1 MRYISSPDFRQDAE
15 RIGILLVN
23 TGTPDSLELRDIRRY
38 LAKFLSDPRVIELP
52 RWLWLPI
59 LHGYILRTRPRSSQA
74 KYRKIWNGDAA
85 PLLSLSRELRT
96 QLAGSLAHRAL
107 APFSVELGML
117 YSTPSVADGLLKL
130 QQAGA
135 QRVLVLPLFPQ
146 YCGAT
151 TGAVYD
157 QVARELA
164 RWRWLPELRYVAD
177 YHDHPGFAQALRD
190 SVLAHWEQQGRNG
203 HLLMSFH
210 GIPEAYFD
218 KGDPYFFKC
227 HRTARLLA
235 DELLLK
241 DGEWSVSFQ
250 SRLGPSKW
258 LKPYTFEEVT
268 RLPARGVDDVT
279 VVCPG
284 FAIDC
289 LETLE
294 EIDMENRQRFMQSG
308 GRKFSYVPALNSGPG
323 HVRFLTDLICQQTQ
337 GWAQSDI
344 HLPTPIR
351 RAAAAPES
359 PAQ

>member
-1 MRYISSPDFRQDAE
+1 LRYISSPEFRQDGE
-15 RIGILLVN
+15 RIGVLLVN
-23 TGTPDSLELRDIRRY
+23 TGTPDSLEVADVRRY
-38 LAKFLSDPRVIELP
+38 LDKFLSDPRVIEFP

-74 KYRKIWNGDAA
+74 KYRKIWTPEGS
-85 PLLSLSRELRT
+85 PLLSLSKQLRVELASC
-96 QLAGSLAHRAL
+96 LAQRAL

-117 YSTPSVADGLLKL
+117 YSTPSVADGLRKL

-135 QRVLVLPLFPQ
+135 QRILVLPLFPQ

-157 QVARELA
+157 QVSRELA
-164 RWRWLPELRYVAD
+164 RWRWLPELRLIAD
-177 YHDHPGFAQALRD
+177 YHDHPGFASALKD
-190 SVLAHWEQQGRNG
+190 SIQAHWEREGRTG

-241 DGEWSVSFQ
+241 EGEWSVSFQ

-258 LKPYTFEEVT
+258 LQPYTFEEMT
-268 RLPARGVDDVT
+268 RLPARGIDDLT

-294 EIDMENRQRFMQSG
+294 EIAMENRHRFLHAG
-308 GRKFSYVPALNSGPG
+308 GRKFSYVPALNHSAG
-323 HVRFLTDLICQQTQ
+323 HVRFLGDLISQHVQ
-337 GWAQSDI
+337 GWVQSGLDMNATRA
-344 HLPTPIR
+344 PRGTP
-351 RAAAAPES
+351 A
-359 PAQ
+359 

>member
-1 MRYISSPDFRQDAE
+1 LRYISSPDFRQDAE
-15 RIGILLVN
+15 RIGVLLVN

-38 LAKFLSDPRVIELP
+38 LARFLSDPRVIELP

-59 LHGYILRTRPRSSQA
+59 LHGYILRTRPRRSQA
-74 KYRKIWNGDAA
+74 KYRKVWMPDGA
-85 PLLSLSRELRT
+85 PLLSLSRGLRT
-96 QLAGSLAHRAL
+96 QLASALAQRAL

-117 YSTPSVADGLLKL
+117 YSTPSVAEGLLKL

-135 QRVLVLPLFPQ
+135 QRILVLPLFPQ
-146 YCGAT
+146 YSGPA

-157 QVARELA
+157 QVARELS
-164 RWRWLPELRYVAD
+164 RWRWLPELRLVAD
-177 YHDHPGFAQALRD
+177 YHDHPGYTTALCD
-190 SVLAHWEQQGRNG
+190 SIQAHWRQHGRTG
-203 HLLMSFH
+203 HLLLSFH

-218 KGDPYFFKC
+218 KGDPYFLKC

-241 DGEWSVSFQ
+241 EGEWSVSFQ

-258 LKPYTFEEVT
+258 LQPYTFEEMT
-268 RLPARGVDDVT
+268 RLPTRGVDDVT

-294 EIDMENRQRFMQSG
+294 EIAMENRQRFLKSG
-308 GRKFSYVPALNSGPG
+308 GRKFCYVPALNSSDA
-323 HVRFLTDLICQQTQ
+323 HVRFLADLISQHAQ
-337 GWAQSDI
+337 GWVESGFGVGAARA
-344 HLPTPIR
+344 PRGTP
-351 RAAAAPES
+351 A
-359 PAQ
+359 

>member
-1 MRYISSPDFRQDAE
+1 MRYISSPDFRQNAE
-15 RIGILLVN
+15 RIGVLLVN
-23 TGTPDSLELRDIRRY
+23 TGTPDSLELRDIREY

-59 LHGYILRTRPRSSQA
+59 LHGYILRTRPRRSQG
-74 KYRKIWNGDAA
+74 KYRKVWMPDGA
-85 PLLSLSRELRT
+85 PLLSLSRQLRA
-96 QLAGSLAHRAL
+96 QLASGLSQRAL

-117 YSTPSVADGLLKL
+117 YSTPSVAAGLLKL

-157 QVARELA
+157 QVGEELA
-164 RWRWLPELRYVAD
+164 RWRWLPELRYVSD
-177 YHDHPGFAQALRD
+177 YHDHPGYTGTLRD
-190 SVLAHWEQQGRNG
+190 SILAYWAQHGRTG

-241 DGEWSVSFQ
+241 DGQWSVSFQ

-258 LKPYTFEEVT
+258 LQPYTFDEVT

-279 VVCPG
+279 LVCPG
-284 FAIDC
+284 FAVDC

-294 EIDMENRQRFMQSG
+294 EIAMENRQRFMQSG
-308 GRKFSYVPALNSGPG
+308 GRKFSYVPALNSSPG
-323 HVRFLTDLICQQTQ
+323 HVQFLTDLICQQTQ
-337 GWAQSDI
+337 GWIDHGWLSTTA
-344 HLPTPIR
+344 LTR
-351 RAAAAPES
+351 GAP
-359 PAQ
+359 A

>member
-1 MRYISSPDFRQDAE
+1 MRYISSPEFRQDAE
-15 RIGILLVN
+15 RIGVLLVN
-23 TGTPDSLELRDIRRY
+23 TGTPDSLELHDIRRY
-38 LAKFLSDPRVIELP
+38 LAQFLSDPRVIELP

-74 KYRKIWNGDAA
+74 KYRKVWTPDGA
-85 PLLSLSRELRT
+85 PLLSLSRVLRT
-96 QLAGSLAHRAL
+96 QLSSALAQRAL

-117 YSTPSVADGLLKL
+117 YSAPSVTAGLRKL

-135 QRVLVLPLFPQ
+135 QRMLVLPLFPQ
-146 YCGAT
+146 YSGAA

-157 QVARELA
+157 QVAAEL
-164 RWRWLPELRYVAD
+164 RSWRWLPELRLVAD
-177 YHDHPGFAQALRD
+177 YHDHPGYLGALRD
-190 SVLAHWEQQGRNG
+190 SILAHWQQHGRNG
-203 HLLMSFH
+203 YLLMSFH

-218 KGDPYFFKC
+218 KGDPYFLKC

-241 DGEWSVSFQ
+241 EGEWSVSFQ

-258 LKPYTFEEVT
+258 LQPYTFEEMT

-294 EIDMENRQRFMQSG
+294 EIAMENRQRFLQSG
-308 GRKFSYVPALNSGPG
+308 GRNFSYVPALNSSAG
-323 HVRFLTDLICQQTQ
+323 HVNFLADLISQHVH
-337 GWAQSDI
+337 GWVDGGLGISAARAPRS
-344 HLPTPIR
+344 TP
-351 RAAAAPES
+351 A
-359 PAQ
+359 

>member
-1 MRYISSPDFRQDAE
+1 LRYISSPDFRQNAE

-23 TGTPDSLELRDIRRY
+23 TGTPDSLELRDIRQY

-74 KYRKIWNGDAA
+74 KYRKVWMPDGA

-96 QLAGSLAHRAL
+96 QLASALAQRAL

-117 YSTPSVADGLLKL
+117 YSTPSVAAGLLKL

-157 QVARELA
+157 QVAQELA
-164 RWRWLPELRYVAD
+164 RWRWLPELRYIGD
-177 YHDHPGFAQALRD
+177 YHDHPGYTSTLRD
-190 SVLAHWEQQGRNG
+190 SIQSHWAQHGRTG

-258 LKPYTFEEVT
+258 LQPYTFDEVT

-279 VVCPG
+279 LVCPG
-284 FAIDC
+284 FAVDC

-294 EIDMENRQRFMQSG
+294 EIAMENRQRFLQSG
-308 GRKFSYVPALNSGPG
+308 GRKFSYVPALNASPG
-323 HVRFLTDLICQQTQ
+323 HVQFLADIVCQHAQ
-337 GWAQSDI
+337 GWI
-344 HLPTPIR
+344 EPGLIG
-351 RAAAAPES
+351 AAAMTRGAP
-359 PAQ
+359 A

>member
-1 MRYISSPDFRQDAE
+1 MRYISSPEYGQDAE

-38 LAKFLSDPRVIELP
+38 LAQFLSDPRVIELP

-59 LHGYILRTRPRSSQA
+59 LHGFILRTRPRNSQA
-74 KYRKIWNGDAA
+74 KYRKVWTPDGA
-85 PLLSLSRELRT
+85 PLLSLSLELRT
-96 QLAGSLAHRAL
+96 QLAAALGQRAL

-117 YSTPSVADGLLKL
+117 YSTPGVAAGLQRL

-135 QRVLVLPLFPQ
+135 QRILVVPLFPQ

-157 QVARELA
+157 QVAAELA
-164 RWRWLPELRYVAD
+164 RWRWLPELRFISD
-177 YHDHPGFAQALRD
+177 YHDHPGQIGALRD
-190 SVLAHWEQQGRNG
+190 SIQAHWQSHGGRTG

-210 GIPEAYFD
+210 GIPEAYCD
-218 KGDPYFFKC
+218 KGDPYFFNC
-227 HRTARLLA
+227 DRTARLLA
-235 DELLLK
+235 DELRLK
-241 DGEWSVSFQ
+241 DGEWTVSFQ

-258 LKPYTFEEVT
+258 LQPYTFEEVT

-284 FAIDC
+284 FPVDC

-294 EIDMENRQRFMQSG
+294 EIGMENRERFLESG
-308 GRKFSYVPALNSGPG
+308 GRRFSYVPALNSSAG
-323 HVRFLTDLICQQTQ
+323 HVRFLADLICQHTQ
-337 GWAQSDI
+337 GWVEVGLGLGSA
-344 HLPTPIR
+344 TP
-351 RAAAAPES
+351 RAAPAGAPA
-359 PAQ
+359 P

>member
-1 MRYISSPDFRQDAE
+1 MRYISSPDFRQDDE
-15 RIGILLVN
+15 RIGVLLVN
-23 TGTPDSLELRDIRRY
+23 TGTPDSLELRDVRRY
-38 LAKFLSDPRVIELP
+38 LARFLSDPRVIELP
-52 RWLWLPI
+52 RWLWLPV
-59 LHGYILRTRPRSSQA
+59 LHGIILRTRPRSSQE
-74 KYRKIWNGDAA
+74 KYRKVWTPEGA
-85 PLLSLSRELRT
+85 PLLQLSRELRT
-96 QLAGSLAHRAL
+96 RLAGALAQRAL

-117 YSTPSVADGLLKL
+117 YSTPGVADGLLRL

-135 QRVLVLPLFPQ
+135 QRILVLPLFPQ
-146 YCGAT
+146 YCGAS

-164 RWRWLPELRYVAD
+164 RWRWLPELRFIAD
-177 YHDHPGFAQALRD
+177 YHDHPGFARALGD
-190 SVLAHWEQQGRNG
+190 SVQAHWQQHGRTG
-203 HLLMSFH
+203 HLQMSFH

-250 SRLGPSKW
+250 SRLGPTKW
-258 LKPYTFEEVT
+258 LQPYTFDEMT

-294 EIDMENRQRFMQSG
+294 EIAMENRQRFLQSG
-308 GRKFSYVPALNSGPG
+308 GRKFSYVPALNAGAG
-323 HVRFLTDLICQQTQ
+323 HVRFLADLICQHSQ
-337 GWAQSDI
+337 GWCDAAFSAGAAHAPHD
-344 HLPTPIR
+344 TP
-351 RAAAAPES
+351 A
-359 PAQ
+359 

>member
-1 MRYISSPDFRQDAE
+1 LRYISSPDFRQDAE
-15 RIGILLVN
+15 RIGVLLVN
-23 TGTPDSLELRDIRRY
+23 TGTPDSLQVRDIRRY

-59 LHGYILRTRPRSSQA
+59 LHGYILRTRPRRSQA
-74 KYRKIWNGDAA
+74 KYRKIWTEEGS
-85 PLLSLSRELRT
+85 PLLSLSRTLRT
-96 QLAGSLAHRAL
+96 ALASALAQRAL

-117 YSTPSVADGLLKL
+117 YSTPSVAAGLAKL

-135 QRVLVLPLFPQ
+135 QRILVLPLFPQ
-146 YCGAT
+146 YSGAA
-151 TGAVYD
+151 TGAVHD
-157 QVARELA
+157 QVMHELT
-164 RWRWLPELRYVAD
+164 RWRWLPELRCVAD
-177 YHDHPGFAQALRD
+177 YHDHPGFAAALRD
-190 SVLAHWEQQGRNG
+190 SILAHWQQHGRTG
-203 HLLMSFH
+203 HLLLSFH

-241 DGEWSVSFQ
+241 EGEWSVSFQ

-258 LKPYTFEEVT
+258 LQPYTFEQMT

-284 FAIDC
+284 FAVDC

-294 EIDMENRQRFMQSG
+294 EIAMENRQRFMQSG
-308 GRKFSYVPALNSGPG
+308 GRKFEYVPALNASAG
-323 HVRFLTDLICQQTQ
+323 HVRFLADLIGQHTQ
-337 GWAQSDI
+337 GWVDAGLDVR
-344 HLPTPIR
+344 PARTPR
-351 RAAAAPES
+351 GTAA
-359 PAQ
+359 

>member
-1 MRYISSPDFRQDAE
+1 LRYISSPDFRQNAE
-15 RIGILLVN
+15 RIGVLLVN
-23 TGTPDSLELRDIRRY
+23 TGTPDSLELRDIRQY

-59 LHGYILRTRPRSSQA
+59 LHGYVLRTRPRSSQG
-74 KYRKIWNGDAA
+74 KYRKVWMPDGA
-85 PLLSLSRELRT
+85 PLLSLSRQLRA
-96 QLAGSLAHRAL
+96 QLASALAQRAL

-117 YSTPSVADGLLKL
+117 YSTPSVAAGLLQL

-157 QVARELA
+157 QVGAELA
-164 RWRWLPELRYVAD
+164 RWRWLPELRYVSD
-177 YHDHPGFAQALRD
+177 YHDHPGYTGTLRD
-190 SVLAHWEQQGRNG
+190 SIQAHWAQHGRTG

-258 LKPYTFEEVT
+258 LQPYTFDEVT

-279 VVCPG
+279 LVCPG
-284 FAIDC
+284 FAVDC

-294 EIDMENRQRFMQSG
+294 EIAMENRQRFMQSG
-308 GRKFSYVPALNSGPG
+308 GRKFSYVPALNSSPG
-323 HVRFLTDLICQQTQ
+323 HVQFLTDLICQQTQ
-337 GWAQSDI
+337 GWIDQGWLSTAAMTRG
-344 HLPTPIR
+344 TP
-351 RAAAAPES
+351 A
-359 PAQ
+359 

>member
-23 TGTPDSLELRDIRRY
+23 TGTPDSLELRDIRNY
-38 LAKFLSDPRVIELP
+38 LARFLSDPRVIELP

-59 LHGYILRTRPRSSQA
+59 LHGFILRTRPRSSQA
-74 KYRKIWNGDAA
+74 KYRKVWKGDAA
-85 PLLSLSRELRT
+85 PLLSLSRELRA
-96 QLAGSLAHRAL
+96 QLAGSLAQRAL

-130 QQAGA
+130 QTAGA
-135 QRVLVLPLFPQ
+135 QRILVLPLFPQ

-157 QVARELA
+157 QVAQELA

-177 YHDHPGFAQALRD
+177 YHDHPGFVNALRD
-190 SVLAHWEQQGRNG
+190 SILAHWQQQGRTG

-258 LKPYTFEEVT
+258 LQPYTFEEVT

-308 GRKFSYVPALNSGPG
+308 GRKFSYVPALNSSAG
-323 HVRFLTDLICQQTQ
+323 HVRFLTDLISQHTQ
-337 GWAQSDI
+337 GWAEAG
-344 HLPTPIR
+344 IR
-351 RAAAAPES
+351 LAPPVRRAAPES
-359 PAQ
+359 PAP

>member
-1 MRYISSPDFRQDAE
+1 LRYISSPDFRQDAE
-15 RIGILLVN
+15 RLGVLLVN
-23 TGTPDSLELRDIRRY
+23 TGTPDSLELRAIRDY

-74 KYRKIWNGDAA
+74 KYRKVWTQGGA

-96 QLAGSLAHRAL
+96 QLAGSLAQRAL

-135 QRVLVLPLFPQ
+135 QRILVLPLFPQ
-146 YCGAT
+146 YCGAS
-151 TGAVYD
+151 TGSVYD
-157 QVARELA
+157 QVGQELA
-164 RWRWLPELRYVAD
+164 RWRWLPELRFIAD
-177 YHDHPGFAQALRD
+177 YHDHPGFVTALRD
-190 SVLAHWEQQGRNG
+190 SILAHWQQHGRTG

-227 HRTARLLA
+227 HRSARLLA

-258 LKPYTFEEVT
+258 LQPYTFEEIT

-284 FAIDC
+284 FAVDC

-294 EIDMENRQRFMQSG
+294 EIDVENRQRFLQAG
-308 GRKFSYVPALNSGPG
+308 GRKFSYVPALNASAG
-323 HVRFLTDLICQQTQ
+323 HVRFLTDLICQHAQ
-337 GWAQSDI
+337 GWAEAGVR
-344 HLPTPIR
+344 LAPPLR
-351 RAAAAPES
+351 RAARTPES
-359 PAQ
+359 PAP

>member
-23 TGTPDSLELRDIRRY
+23 TGTPDSLELRDIRTY

-74 KYRKIWNGDAA
+74 KYRKIWNAQGA

-96 QLAGSLAHRAL
+96 QLAGSLAQRAL

-117 YSTPSVADGLLKL
+117 YSTPSVAQGLLKL
-130 QQAGA
+130 QQDGA
-135 QRVLVLPLFPQ
+135 QRILILPLFPQ
-146 YCGAT
+146 YCGAS
-151 TGAVYD
+151 TGSVYD
-157 QVARELA
+157 QVAAELA
-164 RWRWLPELRYVAD
+164 HWRWLPELRYVAD
-177 YHDHPGFAQALRD
+177 YHDHPGFATALRD
-190 SVLAHWEQQGRNG
+190 SIQAHWAQQGRTG

-241 DGEWSVSFQ
+241 EGEWSVSFQ

-258 LKPYTFEEVT
+258 LQPYTFEEVT

-308 GRKFSYVPALNSGPG
+308 GRKFSYVPALNAGAG
-323 HVRFLTDLICQQTQ
+323 HVRFLTELICQHTQ
-337 GWAQSDI
+337 GWAEAGVR
-344 HLPTPIR
+344 LAPPLR
-351 RAAAAPES
+351 RVTRSPES
-359 PAQ
+359 PAP

>member
-1 MRYISSPDFRQDAE
+1 LRYISSPEFRQDAE

-38 LAKFLSDPRVIELP
+38 LARFLSDPRVIELP

-59 LHGYILRTRPRSSQA
+59 LHGYLLRTRPRSSQV
-74 KYRKIWNGDAA
+74 KYRKVWTPEGA
-85 PLLSLSRELRT
+85 PLLSLSRTLRT
-96 QLAGSLAHRAL
+96 QLASALAQRAL

-117 YSTPSVADGLLKL
+117 YSTPGVGAGLLKL

-135 QRVLVLPLFPQ
+135 QRILVLPLFPQ
-146 YCGAT
+146 YSGAA

-157 QVARELA
+157 QVARELS
-164 RWRWLPELRYVAD
+164 RWRWLPELRMVAD
-177 YHDHPGFAQALRD
+177 YHVHPGYTSALRD
-190 SVLAHWEQQGRNG
+190 SIQAHWQQHGRTG

-218 KGDPYFFKC
+218 KGDPYFLKC

-241 DGEWSVSFQ
+241 EGEWSVSFQ
-250 SRLGPSKW
+250 SRLGPSRW
-258 LKPYTFEEVT
+258 LQPYTFEEMT

-294 EIDMENRQRFMQSG
+294 EIAMENRQRFLKSG
-308 GRKFSYVPALNSGPG
+308 GRKFSYVPALNSSDG
-323 HVRFLTDLICQQTQ
+323 HVRFLADLISQHAQ
-337 GWAQSDI
+337 GWVETGYGVGAA
-344 HLPTPIR
+344 
-351 RAAAAPES
+351 RAPRGTTA
-359 PAQ
+359 

>member
-1 MRYISSPDFRQDAE
+1 LRYISSPEFRHDAE
-15 RIGILLVN
+15 RIGVLLVN

-38 LAKFLSDPRVIELP
+38 LARFLSDPRVIELP

-59 LHGYILRTRPRSSQA
+59 LHGFVLRTRPRSSQA
-74 KYRKIWNGDAA
+74 KYRRVWTDDGS
-85 PLLSLSRELRT
+85 PLLSLSRALRT
-96 QLAGSLAHRAL
+96 QLTGALAQRAL

-117 YSTPSVADGLLKL
+117 YSTPSVAEGLARL

-146 YCGAT
+146 YCGAS
-151 TGAVYD
+151 TGAVHD
-157 QVARELA
+157 QVSRELS
-164 RWRWLPELRYVAD
+164 RWRWLPELRMVAD
-177 YHDHPGFAQALRD
+177 YHDHPGYLGALRD
-190 SVLAHWEQQGRNG
+190 SIQTHWQQQGRTG

-218 KGDPYFFKC
+218 KGDPYFLKC

-241 DGEWSVSFQ
+241 EGEWSVSFQ

-258 LKPYTFEEVT
+258 LQPYTFEEMT
-268 RLPARGVDDVT
+268 RLPARGVHDVT
-279 VVCPG
+279 LVCPG

-294 EIDMENRQRFMQSG
+294 EIAIENRQRFLKAG
-308 GRKFSYVPALNSGPG
+308 GRKFSYVPALNSSEI
-323 HVRFLTDLICQQTQ
+323 HVRFLADLISQHAQ
-337 GWAQSDI
+337 GWVDGGFGVGAA
-344 HLPTPIR
+344 
-351 RAAAAPES
+351 RAPRGTHA
-359 PAQ
+359 

>member
-1 MRYISSPDFRQDAE
+1 VRYISSPDFRQNAE

-23 TGTPDSLELRDIRRY
+23 TGTPDSLELRDIRSY

-52 RWLWLPI
+52 RWLWWPI

-74 KYRKIWNGDAA
+74 KYRKVWTADGA

-96 QLAGSLAHRAL
+96 QLASALAQRAL

-117 YSTPSVADGLLKL
+117 YSTPSVAAGLLKL
-130 QQAGA
+130 QRAGA
-135 QRVLVLPLFPQ
+135 QRILVLPLFPQ

-157 QVARELA
+157 QVGAQLV

-177 YHDHPGFAQALRD
+177 YHDHPGYISTLRD
-190 SVLAHWEQQGRNG
+190 SIQSHWRQQGRTG

-258 LKPYTFEEVT
+258 LQPYTFDEVT

-279 VVCPG
+279 LVCPG
-284 FAIDC
+284 FAVDC

-294 EIDMENRQRFMQSG
+294 EIAMENRQRFMQSG
-308 GRKFSYVPALNSGPG
+308 GRKFSYVPALNADPG
-323 HVRFLTDLICQQTQ
+323 HVQFLTDLICQHAQ
-337 GWAQSDI
+337 GWIEQGWISSFAM
-344 HLPTPIR
+344 TR
-351 RAAAAPES
+351 GAP
-359 PAQ
+359 A

>member
-1 MRYISSPDFRQDAE
+1 LRYISSPDFRQNAE

-23 TGTPDSLELRDIRRY
+23 TGTPDSLEVPEIRRY

-52 RWLWLPI
+52 RWLWQPF
-59 LHGYILRTRPRSSQA
+59 LHGFLLRTRPRSSQA
-74 KYRKIWNGDAA
+74 KYRRIWTPEGS
-85 PLLSLSRELRT
+85 PLLTISRELRT
-96 QLAGSLAHRAL
+96 QLASALAQRAL

-130 QQAGA
+130 QQSGA

-157 QVARELA
+157 QVSAELA
-164 RWRWLPELRYVAD
+164 RWRWLPELRFISD
-177 YHDHPGFAQALRD
+177 YHDHPGYTGALRE
-190 SVLAHWEQQGRNG
+190 SIQAHWQSQGRS

-241 DGEWSVSFQ
+241 EGEWSVSFQ

-258 LKPYTFEEVT
+258 LQPYTFDEVT
-268 RLPARGVDDVT
+268 RLPARGTDDVT
-279 VVCPG
+279 VVCAG
-284 FAIDC
+284 FPVDC

-308 GRKFSYVPALNSGPG
+308 GRRFSYVPALNATPG
-323 HVRFLTDLICQQTQ
+323 HVRFLADLVCQHAQ
-337 GWAQSDI
+337 GWADAGFGLGNAS
-344 HLPTPIR
+344 LTR
-351 RAAAAPES
+351 GATA
-359 PAQ
+359 

>member
-1 MRYISSPDFRQDAE
+1 MRYISSPEFRQNAE
-15 RIGILLVN
+15 AIGILLVN
-23 TGTPDSLELRDIRRY
+23 TGTPDSLELHDIRRY

-52 RWLWLPI
+52 HWLWLPI

-74 KYRKIWNGDAA
+74 KYRKVWTPDGS
-85 PLLSLSRELRT
+85 PLSSLSRELRT
-96 QLAGSLAHRAL
+96 RLASTLSQRAL
-107 APFSVELGML
+107 APFRVELGML
-117 YSTPSVADGLLKL
+117 YSTPGVADGLLRL

-135 QRVLVLPLFPQ
+135 QRILILPLFPQ

-164 RWRWLPELRYVAD
+164 RWRWLPEMRWISD
-177 YHDHPGFAQALRD
+177 YHDHPGFTSALRG
-190 SVLAHWEQQGRNG
+190 SIRAHWDQQGHTD

-250 SRLGPSKW
+250 SRLGPTKW
-258 LKPYTFEEVT
+258 LQPYTFEEMT

-308 GRKFSYVPALNSGPG
+308 GRRFSYVPALNSSAL
-323 HVRFLTDLICQQTQ
+323 HVRFLADLICQHTQ
-337 GWAQSDI
+337 GWVASGFGI
-344 HLPTPIR
+344 
-351 RAAAAPES
+351 AAAAVPRGAS
-359 PAQ
+359 A

>member
-1 MRYISSPDFRQDAE
+1 LRFISSPDFRQDAE
-15 RIGILLVN
+15 RIGVLLVN

-38 LAKFLSDPRVIELP
+38 LSKFLSDPRVIELP

-59 LHGYILRTRPRSSQA
+59 LQGYILRTRPRSSQA
-74 KYRKIWNGDAA
+74 KYRKVWSPEGA
-85 PLLSLSRELRT
+85 PLLALSRHLRT
-96 QLAGSLAHRAL
+96 QLAGALGQRAL

-130 QQAGA
+130 QHAGA
-135 QRVLVLPLFPQ
+135 QRILVLPLFPQ

-157 QVARELA
+157 QVAQELA
-164 RWRWLPELRYVAD
+164 RWRWLPELRFIAD
-177 YHDHPGFAQALRD
+177 YHDHPGFASTLGA
-190 SVLAHWEQQGRNG
+190 SILAHWQQHGRTG

-258 LKPYTFEEVT
+258 LQPYTFDEVT

-294 EIDMENRQRFMQSG
+294 EIDVENRQRFMQSG
-308 GRKFSYVPALNSGPG
+308 GRKFSYVPALNASAG
-323 HVRFLTDLICQQTQ
+323 HVRFLADLICQHTQ
-337 GWAQSDI
+337 GWTDAGLGLSQ
-344 HLPTPIR
+344 
-351 RAAAAPES
+351 RALGLHAG
-359 PAQ
+359 

>member
-1 MRYISSPDFRQDAE
+1 LRYISSPDFRQDAE

-38 LAKFLSDPRVIELP
+38 LAKFLSDPRVIEAP
-52 RWLWLPI
+52 SWLWQPI
-59 LHGYILRTRPRSSQA
+59 LHGYLLRTRPRSSQA
-74 KYRKIWNGDAA
+74 KYRRIWTPQGS
-85 PLLSLSRELRT
+85 PLLSFSRELRT
-96 QLAGSLAHRAL
+96 QLASSLSQRAL

-117 YSTPSVADGLLKL
+117 YSNPSVPAGLLKL

-135 QRVLVLPLFPQ
+135 QRILVLPLFPQ
-146 YCGAT
+146 YSGAA

-157 QVARELA
+157 QVAAELA
-164 RWRWLPELRYVAD
+164 RWRWLPELRFIAD
-177 YHDHPGFAQALRD
+177 YHDHPGFTATLRD
-190 SVLAHWEQQGRNG
+190 SIQAHWQAEGRTG

-241 DGEWSVSFQ
+241 EGEWSVSFQ
-250 SRLGPSKW
+250 SRLGPTKW
-258 LKPYTFEEVT
+258 LQPYTLDEMT
-268 RLPARGVDDVT
+268 RLPPRGVDDVT

-284 FAIDC
+284 FALDC

-294 EIDMENRQRFMQSG
+294 EINMENRQRFMQSG
-308 GRKFSYVPALNSGPG
+308 GRKFSYVPALNASAG
-323 HVRFLTDLICQQTQ
+323 HVHFLTDLICEHAQ
-337 GWAQSDI
+337 GWVGAGFGLGAANAS
-344 HLPTPIR
+344 R
-351 RAAAAPES
+351 GAAAFRP
-359 PAQ
+359 

>member
-1 MRYISSPDFRQDAE
+1 LRYISSPDFRQNAE

-23 TGTPDSLELRDIRRY
+23 TGTPDSLELHDIRRY

-52 RWLWLPI
+52 GWLWQPI
-59 LHGYILRTRPRSSQA
+59 LHGYLLRTRPRSSQA
-74 KYRKIWNGDAA
+74 KYRKIWMPEGS
-85 PLLSLSRELRT
+85 PLLCLSRELRT
-96 QLAGSLAHRAL
+96 QLASALAQRAL

-117 YSTPSVADGLLKL
+117 YSSPSVADGLLRL

-135 QRVLVLPLFPQ
+135 QRILVLPLFPQ

-157 QVARELA
+157 QVAAELN
-164 RWRWLPELRYVAD
+164 RWRWLPELRLVSD
-177 YHDHPGFAQALRD
+177 YHDHPGFTGALRD
-190 SVLAHWEQQGRNG
+190 SIQAHWQQHGRTG

-258 LKPYTFEEVT
+258 LQPYTFDEVT
-268 RLPARGVDDVT
+268 RLPARGVDDLT
-279 VVCPG
+279 IVCPG
-284 FAIDC
+284 FPIDC

-294 EIDMENRQRFMQSG
+294 EIAMENRQRFLQSG
-308 GRKFSYVPALNSGPG
+308 GRNFAYVPALNSSAG
-323 HVRFLTDLICQQTQ
+323 HVRFLADLICQHAQ
-337 GWAQSDI
+337 GWADAGFGASAATA
-344 HLPTPIR
+344 PRGTP
-351 RAAAAPES
+351 A
-359 PAQ
+359 

>member
-1 MRYISSPDFRQDAE
+1 LRYISSPEFRQEAE
-15 RIGILLVN
+15 RIGVLLVN
-23 TGTPDSLELRDIRRY
+23 TGTPDSLELADVRRY
-38 LAKFLSDPRVIELP
+38 LARFLSDPRVIELP

-74 KYRKIWNGDAA
+74 KYRKVWTAEGG

-96 QLAGSLAHRAL
+96 QLTGSLAQRAL

-135 QRVLVLPLFPQ
+135 QRILVLPLFPQ

-157 QVARELA
+157 QVGAELT
-164 RWRWLPELRYVAD
+164 RWRWLPELRCIAD
-177 YHDHPGFAQALRD
+177 YHDHPAYPAALRD
-190 SVLAHWEQQGRNG
+190 SVLAHWEQHGRTG

-210 GIPEAYFD
+210 GIPEAFFD
-218 KGDPYFFKC
+218 RGDPYFFKC

-241 DGEWSVSFQ
+241 EGEWSVSFQ
-250 SRLGPSKW
+250 SRLGPAKW
-258 LKPYTFEEVT
+258 LQPYTFEEMT
-268 RLPARGVDDVT
+268 RLPARGIDDLT

-294 EIDMENRQRFMQSG
+294 EIAMENRQRFLHAG
-308 GRKFSYVPALNSGPG
+308 GRKFSYVPALNHSPG
-323 HVRFLTDLICQQTQ
+323 QVRFLTDLICQHAQ
-337 GWAQSDI
+337 GWVENGFDMSTA
-344 HLPTPIR
+344 R
-351 RAAAAPES
+351 RARGTTA
-359 PAQ
+359 

>member
-1 MRYISSPDFRQDAE
+1 LRYISSPDFRQDAE

-23 TGTPDSLELRDIRRY
+23 TGTPDSLERRDIRRY
-38 LAKFLSDPRVIELP
+38 LAKFLSDPRVVEAP
-52 RWLWLPI
+52 AWLWRPLLYGFILP
-59 LHGYILRTRPRSSQA
+59 TRGRSSQGR
-74 KYRKIWNGDAA
+74 YRKVWTEEGS
-85 PLLSLSRELRT
+85 PLLTLSRQLRT
-96 QLAGSLAHRAL
+96 QLTSALSQRAL

-117 YSTPSVADGLLKL
+117 YSRPSVAEGLLKL

-135 QRVLVLPLFPQ
+135 QRILVLPLFPQ

-164 RWRWLPELRYVAD
+164 RWRWLPELRYIAD
-177 YHDHPGFAQALRD
+177 YHDHPGFAAALRD
-190 SVLAHWEQQGRNG
+190 SIQAHWQASGRTG

-241 DGEWSVSFQ
+241 EGQWSVSFQ
-250 SRLGPSKW
+250 SRLGPTKW
-258 LKPYTFEEVT
+258 LQPYTFDEMT
-268 RLPARGVDDVT
+268 RLPTRGIDDVT

-284 FAIDC
+284 FAVDC

-294 EIDMENRQRFMQSG
+294 EISMENRQRFLQSG
-308 GRKFSYVPALNSGPG
+308 GRNFSYVPALNASAG
-323 HVRFLTDLICQQTQ
+323 HVRFLADLICQHAQ
-337 GWAQSDI
+337 GWVEAGFG
-344 HLPTPIR
+344 LG
-351 RAAAAPES
+351 AASTTRGAP
-359 PAQ
+359 A

>member
-23 TGTPDSLELRDIRRY
+23 TGTPDTLELRDIRRY

-74 KYRKIWNGDAA
+74 KYRKVWTPDGA

-96 QLAGSLAHRAL
+96 QLASSLGQRAL

-117 YSTPSVADGLLKL
+117 YSTPSVAEGLLKL
-130 QQAGA
+130 QHAGA
-135 QRVLVLPLFPQ
+135 QRILVLPLFPQ

-164 RWRWLPELRYVAD
+164 RWRWLPEVRLVAD
-177 YHDHPGFAQALRD
+177 YHDHPGFTTALRD
-190 SVLAHWEQQGRNG
+190 SVRAHWAQQGRTG

-227 HRTARLLA
+227 HRTARQLA

-258 LKPYTFEEVT
+258 LQPYTFDEVT

-279 VVCPG
+279 VICPG

-294 EIDMENRQRFMQSG
+294 EIAMENRQRFMQSG
-308 GRKFSYVPALNSGPG
+308 GRKFSYVPALNASTG
-323 HVRFLTDLICQQTQ
+323 HVRFLTDLICQHTQ
-337 GWAQSDI
+337 GWAEAD
-344 HLPTPIR
+344 LRRGAANTP
-351 RAAAAPES
+351 RAT
-359 PAQ
+359 PA